1 MGCIEDI
8 RTRLFELQDD
18 AYGQLQRRIVNNI
31 DGDTIIGVRTPQ
43 LRALAKEMAKEETID
58 EFLADLPHRYYE
70 ENQIHFFIISAYK
83 DFDECIS
90 AVDRFLPYIDN
101 WAVCDQSSPKVFKKN
116 HDKLLKTLTVWLES
130 DHVYTK
136 RFAIRMYMNEFL
148 TEDFK
153 VEYLDIISQIKSEDY
168 YLKMMVAWYFATAL
182 AKQYEA
188 TLPFIEKHVLE
199 PWTHKKAIQKAV
211 ESYRVSAE
219 HKIYLKT
226 LR

>member
-1 MGCIEDI
+1 MSCIENI

-43 LRALAKEMAKEETID
+43 LRTLAKEMAKEETID
-58 EFLADLPHRYYE
+58 EFLTDLPHRYYE

-101 WAVCDQSSPKVFKKN
+101 WAVSDQSSPKVFKKN
-116 HDKLLKTLTVWLES
+116 HSKLLKILPTWLES
-130 DHVYTK
+130 DHIYTK

-148 TEDFK
+148 TEDFSE
-153 VEYLDIISQIKSEDY
+153 EYLETISKIEGEDY

-182 AKQYEA
+182 AKQYDA
-188 TLPFIEKHVLE
+188 TVPYIEKHLLE
-199 PWTHKKAIQKAV
+199 PWTHKKAIQKAI
-211 ESYRVSAE
+211 ESYRVSDEQKA
-219 HKIYLKT
+219 YLKT
-226 LR
+226 FR